1 MVSVRSMCSM
11 LVLGFNASK
20 WVSQM
25 GMGACFFL
33 NFLLFRIMCVST
45 L

>member
-1 MVSVRSMCSM
+1 VVSIRSMRSM

-25 GMGACFFL
+25 GMGH
-33 NFLLFRIMCVST
+33 VSF
-45 L
+45 